1 MRVVGKIFQWQ
12 NNSMPGDFIPSVI
25 KFNSILRIK
34 YCLIYLQAINKCM
47 YQALIDKKEK
57 LAVIGLGYVG
67 LPIALEFA
75 KKISVIGFDISSKRI
90 EMMKQDI
97 DPSNELGKEAFE
109 GCDITFTDSLDVLR
123 EAKFFI
129 VAVPTPVDDHNVP
142 DLKPVKKASE
152 TVGKVIKKG
161 DYVVFESTVYP
172 GCTEEDCLP
181 IVEKLSGLKNV
192 TDFKS
197 GYSPERINPGDKKHT
212 LATIVK
218 VVSGCDAESL
228 ETIAKVYEL
237 VVKAGVHRASS
248 IKVAEAAKIIENT
261 QRDLNIALMNEL
273 SIIFDKMGI
282 NTYEVLEAA
291 GTKWNFLK
299 FYPGLV
305 GGHCIGVDPYYLT
318 YKASE
323 LGYNSRVILAGR
335 YINDNMSLL
344 VARRVVRHIISNVS
358 DVKSAKV
365 LVMGA
370 TFKENVSDIRNSKV
384 ADVVKE
390 LKEFFL
396 NVDVVDP
403 HADSGELHHEY
414 GFTLADNV
422 GKDYDAVIVTVCHEP
437 YANLDEKYFTSITK
451 PHALIADLKGTYR
464 GKIKSRPYWSF

>member
-1 MRVVGKIFQWQ
+1 MAIHDIDHSLFTI
-12 NNSMPGDFIPSVI
+12 DYICPS
-25 KFNSILRIK
+25 
-34 YCLIYLQAINKCM
+34 QATIM
-47 YQALIDKKEK
+47 YEQLVEKKEK

-75 KKISVIGFDISSKRI
+75 KKVSVIGFDINAKRI
-90 EMMKQDI
+90 EMMKQGI
-97 DPSNELGKEAFE
+97 DPSDELEKEAFE
-109 GCDITFTDSLDVLR
+109 GCDITFTNSLDVLR

-129 VAVPTPVDDHNVP
+129 VAVPTPVDEHNVP
-142 DLKPVKKASE
+142 DLTPVKKASE
-152 TVGKVIKKG
+152 TIGKVIKKG

-181 IVEKLSGLKNV
+181 IIEKISGLKNV
-192 TDFKS
+192 TDFKL

-212 LATIVK
+212 LANIVK
-218 VVSGCDAESL
+218 VVSGCDEESL
-228 ETIAKVYEL
+228 NTIAKVYEL
-237 VVKAGVHRASS
+237 VVKAGVHKASS

-273 SIIFDKMGI
+273 SIIFDKMDI

-299 FYPGLV
+299 FSPGLV

-335 YINDNMSLL
+335 YINDNMSNY
-344 VARRVVRHIISNVS
+344 VARKVVRHIISNVS
-358 DVKSAKV
+358 DVKAAKV

-390 LKEFFL
+390 LQDFFL

-403 HADSGELHHEY
+403 HADSEELKHEY
-414 GFTLADNV
+414 GFGLADKTGN
-422 GKDYDAVIVTVCHEP
+422 DYDAVIVTVCHEP
-437 YANLDEKYFTSITK
+437 YAGLDDAYFASITK
-451 PHALIADLKGTYR
+451 PNAIVADLKGIYR
-464 GKIKSRPYWSF
+464 GKVTSRNYWSF

>member
-1 MRVVGKIFQWQ
+1 
-12 NNSMPGDFIPSVI
+12 
-25 KFNSILRIK
+25 
-34 YCLIYLQAINKCM
+34 M
-47 YQALIDKKEK
+47 YQDLVDKKAK

-75 KKISVIGFDISSKRI
+75 RKISVIGFDINELRV
-90 EMMKQDI
+90 KQMEQGI
-97 DPSNELGKEAFE
+97 DPSNELDKKAFE
-109 GCDITFTDSLDVLR
+109 GCDIQFTNSLEVLR
-123 EAKFFI
+123 EATFFI
-129 VAVPTPVDDHNVP
+129 VAVPTPVDEHNVP
-142 DLKPVKKASE
+142 DLTPVKRASE
-152 TVGKVIKKG
+152 TIGKVIKKG

-181 IVEKLSGLKNV
+181 IVEKLSGLKNIS
-192 TDFKS
+192 DFKS
-197 GYSPERINPGDKKHT
+197 GYSPERINPGDKQHT
-212 LATIVK
+212 LATIIK
-218 VVSGCDAESL
+218 VVSGCDHTSL
-228 ETIAKVYEL
+228 DTIAKVYEL

-299 FYPGLV
+299 FSPGLV

-335 YINDNMSLL
+335 YINDNMSLY
-344 VARRVVRHIISNVS
+344 VARRVVRHIISHVN
-358 DVKSAKV
+358 DVKAARV

-396 NVDVVDP
+396 KVDVVDP
-403 HADSGELHHEY
+403 HASSEELQHEY
-414 GFTLADNV
+414 GFGLADKI
-422 GKDYDAVIVTVCHEP
+422 GKDYDAVIVTVCHDP
-437 YANLDEKYFTSITK
+437 YSNLDDAFFTSITK
-451 PHALIADLKGTYR
+451 PNALIADLKGTYR
-464 GKIKSRPYWSF
+464 SKVKSRPYWSF

>member
-1 MRVVGKIFQWQ
+1 M
-12 NNSMPGDFIPSVI
+12 
-25 KFNSILRIK
+25 SI
-34 YCLIYLQAINKCM
+34 Y
-47 YQALIDKKEK
+47 DKLLSKEEK

-75 KKISVIGFDISSKRI
+75 RKLSVIGFDINDERV
-90 EMMKQDI
+90 ELMKQGI
-97 DPSNELGKEAFE
+97 DPSNELEKEAFE
-109 GCDITFTDSLDVLR
+109 GCDIQFTSKLEDLR
-123 EAKFFI
+123 KARFFI

-142 DLKPVKKASE
+142 DLKPVLSASD

-181 IVEKLSGLKNV
+181 VIEKLSGLKIGD
-192 TDFKS
+192 DFKL
-197 GYSPERINPGDKKHT
+197 GYSPERINPGDKQHT
-212 LATIVK
+212 LRTIVK

-228 ETIAKVYEL
+228 EQIANVYAL
-237 VVKAGVHRASS
+237 VVDAGIHKASS

-273 SIIFDKMGI
+273 SIIFDRMGI

-318 YKASE
+318 YKAAE
-323 LGYNSRVILAGR
+323 LGYASKVILSGR
-335 YINDNMSLL
+335 MINDGMGAY
-344 VARRVVRHIISNVS
+344 VARKILMHIIHNNGNVRES
-358 DVKSAKV
+358 KV

-384 ADVVKE
+384 SDVVNE
-390 LKEFFL
+390 LRNYSI
-396 NVDVVDP
+396 NVDVIDP
-403 HADSGELHHEY
+403 HANSAELQHEY
-414 GFTLADNV
+414 GFSLVEEAGEN
-422 GKDYDAVIVTVCHEP
+422 YDAIVLAVSHSAYMALP
-437 YANLDEKYFTSITK
+437 SAYFHNKTK
-451 PHALIADLKGTYR
+451 PFGLIADLKGVLR
-464 GKIKSRPYWSF
+464 NKISDRQYWSL